1 MRLFFLSLAIFLLML
16 PAPAPAQTAARPSL
30 LQKLADLPAP
40 APFDPPDKEAAKKE
54 RPADFMDEENVPPDD
69 APIEDL
75 LDYWTQSY
83 PNFFPTTY
91 RPKPSP
97 KTIERILEH
106 CQDNPEKLPRYLGIF
121 PPKSEIA
128 DVIKEI
134 YDKQV
139 KSDESVSYEFTRVKE
154 WLKFNSRYYLDELVK
169 SANEVRDENNYVQN
183 PNQHILRSL
192 AKVDWDTAAPIVQ
205 RLENDPTNP
214 YSSILAKWVT
224 YQHARDTGD
233 SFTESSYRRELQ
245 KIVENKEA
253 TWAQRDLAMDA
264 LIVEGDFE
272 GRDEWYM
279 GLLEDETLLKIQDN
293 GYTGLT
299 TLINQSP
306 RKKWTEK
313 MIELSE
319 SSNLTVRSAAARNLA
334 RLYTEGNKDVLKA
347 LIPWLSN
354 PGWAKES
361 RNGERALL
369 IKALGETVVPE
380 SVPSLVAIVMNEEE
394 NRSAAATALVK
405 YKDPRAVPAL
415 RMVLATKEEPGERSI
430 FIAAL
435 VASGGFTAEEQMADL
450 EAYATLISTPA
461 GEEAVISYEEN
472 YNGDED
478 QGEDETETRPKV
490 RPLPLQISIG
500 KYLAGMEEPPDV
512 LVVKAV
518 ARLKVL
524 KRTNPAVAAVLA
536 EIMSKWKGKAIY
548 LELLRQ
554 VRSGEA
560 DIENIL
566 TLLAGR
572 AAIREALP
580 GEIAALRGS
589 LGTPRGIGSCIAE
602 NPSEYLAIL
611 GQTDADAQTA
621 MLGCAR
627 LIRAALPVNEAA
639 ELLNSPNKLLAVAAA
654 RYLESEDSL
663 EARKIILDRNKGA
676 AIILGGRTAFIPD
689 VKSVY
694 NSPALNEL
702 FNSVTDSYFRTGK
715 ASELAKREDEL
726 RKEMA
731 EDPSMLAV
739 YAILSPQDSDNYVVR
754 LYKDRAV
761 FTFYENEA
769 RYWDRPLTPQEYQEL
784 YGYLVDNNID
794 AMKPELGTCEHECV
808 PGEFVMFGRDGGR
821 RVYYESAPSGT
832 LKLEKLQAI
841 FDEFR
846 KGETK
851 LHYSLGDKT
860 PGLEVLFADEKFPV
874 KTVWKKGDDLRF
886 VVEDVARGEEIE
898 NELNERRDT
907 EFRLLPAN
915 DDKAR
920 LAWYEADRR
929 RRIEAL
935 FSHYSWRTLQNG
947 KLSEAVAQPADAP
960 FLYDPTQTGDMP
972 GLQSELRP
980 WKVRTAR
987 GEIRVGDYDNPGLF
1001 RVAPGQPPVK
1011 IKEGNYQS
1019 PLVTADGKW
1028 VLAVKEDEESD
1039 GFRGLVRINLQTG
1052 RELPVNLPAAESIVP
1067 AAFVYSHNKV
1077 LVYRGKSRDYDPE
1090 DGEGEGGGEG
1100 FNIDEGEALEVR
1112 PAKPDLTPAI
1122 PEYYLLDA
1130 VTGVL
1135 QRVRGEFRPL
1145 ELQAYRPLQPT
1156 GVASEFWAA
1165 IYDERTKTS
1174 SIGRYSDKTF
1184 TFRPVVN
1191 IPNIELLPATI
1202 WVDEPGGKVYFVY
1215 QGHLLAL
1222 PLK

>member
-1 MRLFFLSLAIFLLML
+1 MRLIFLYLAIFLLLL
-16 PAPAPAQTAARPSL
+16 PLPAPAQTAARPGL

-40 APFDPPDKEAAKKE
+40 APFDPPEKEAEKKE

-75 LDYWTQSY
+75 LDYWTQAF
-83 PNFFPTTY
+83 PNPNIFPTSY
-91 RPKPSP
+91 RPTPSP
-97 KTIERILEH
+97 TTIERILEH
-106 CQDNPEKLPRYLGIF
+106 CEDNPEKLPRYLGIF
-121 PPKSEIA
+121 PPKPDIA
-128 DVIKEI
+128 DTIKEI
-134 YDKQV
+134 YDKKV
-139 KSDESVSYEFTRVKE
+139 KDDAEVNYEFTRVKE

-169 SANEVRDENNYVQN
+169 SANEVKDENNYVQN
-183 PNQHILRSL
+183 PNQHVLRSL

-214 YSSILAKWVT
+214 YSSILAKWIT

-233 SFTESSYRRELQ
+233 SSTESSYRSELQ
-245 KIVENKEA
+245 KIVENKKA

-264 LIVEGDFE
+264 LVLGGDFD

-299 TLINQSP
+299 TLMNLSP
-306 RKKWTEK
+306 RKKWIER

-319 SSNLTVRSAAARNLA
+319 SSTLSVRTAAARNLM
-334 RLYTEGNKDVLKA
+334 RLYKEGNKEVLTA

-354 PGWAKES
+354 PAWATES
-361 RNGERALL
+361 RNGERAQL

-380 SVPSLVAIVMNEEE
+380 SVPSLIAVVMNEED

-415 RMVLATKEEPGERSI
+415 RTVLATKDEPEERNV
-430 FIAAL
+430 FIGAL
-435 VASGGFTAEEQMADL
+435 VASGGFSGEEQIMDL

-461 GEEAVISYEEN
+461 GEAALAAYEEN
-472 YNGDED
+472 DNEALADDEEE
-478 QGEDETETRPKV
+478 GKTRPKP
-490 RPLPLQISIG
+490 RPLPLSISIG
-500 KYLAGMEEPPDV
+500 KFLAGMEEPPDV
-512 LVVKAV
+512 LVVKAI

-524 KRTNPAVAAVLA
+524 KRTNPPVAIVLA
-536 EIMSKWKGKAIY
+536 DIMAKWKGKAVY

-560 DIENIL
+560 DVETIL

-580 GEIAALRGS
+580 GEIAALRSS
-589 LGTPRGIGSCIAE
+589 LGMPRGIGSCIGE
-602 NPSEYLAIL
+602 NPAEYLAIL
-611 GQTDADAQTA
+611 GQADADAQTA

-627 LIRAALPVNEAA
+627 LLRAALPVSEVA
-639 ELLNSPNKLLAVAAA
+639 ELLNSTNKLLVVAAE

-663 EARKIILDRNKGA
+663 AARKVLLDRNKGGA
-676 AIILGGRTAFIPD
+676 LILGARTAFIPD
-689 VKSVY
+689 VKSVHD
-694 NSPALNEL
+694 SPALNEL
-702 FNSVTDSYFRTGK
+702 FNSVTDQYFRTGK
-715 ASELAKREDEL
+715 ASELKKREDEL

-731 EDPSMLAV
+731 GNPSMLAV
-739 YAILSPQDSDNYVVR
+739 YAVLTPGESDNYVVR
-754 LYKDRAV
+754 LYNDRAV

-769 RYWDRPLTPQEYQEL
+769 RYWERTLTPTEYEGL
-784 YGYLVDNNID
+784 YAFLLDNNID

-821 RVYYESAPSGT
+821 RVYYESAPSNDP
-832 LKLEKLQAI
+832 KLEKLQEI

-846 KGETK
+846 KGEVK
-851 LHYSLGDKT
+851 LRYRLGDKT

-874 KTVWKKGDDLRF
+874 KTVWKKEADLRF

-898 NELNERRDT
+898 KELNERRDA
-907 EFRLLPAN
+907 EFKLPAT
-915 DDKAR
+915 DDATRSAR
-920 LAWYEADRR
+920 YEADRR
-929 RRIEAL
+929 RRLEAM
-935 FSHYSWRTLQNG
+935 FQNYSWRTLENG

-960 FLYDPTQTGDMP
+960 YLYDQTQAPEMP
-972 GLQSELRP
+972 GIQSDPRA
-980 WKVRTAR
+980 WKVRTPR
-987 GEIRVGDYDNPGLF
+987 GEIRVGDYENPGLF
-1001 RVAPGQPPVK
+1001 RVAPGQPPVS
-1011 IKEGNYQS
+1011 IKDGNYRS

-1028 VLAVKEDEESD
+1028 AVAVKEGDESD
-1039 GFRGLVRINLQTG
+1039 DFSGLVRVNLQTG

-1067 AAFVYSHNKV
+1067 VAFVNSHNKV

-1090 DGEGEGGGEG
+1090 EEGEGEGVGMGDG
-1100 FNIDEGEALEVR
+1100 DEEEAR
-1112 PAKPDLTPAI
+1112 PARPDLTPAI

-1130 VTGVL
+1130 ATGAL

-1165 IYDERTKTS
+1165 IYDERTRTS
-1174 SIGRYSDKTF
+1174 SIGRYSDRTF
-1184 TFRPVVN
+1184 TFRPVLN
-1191 IPNIELLPATI
+1191 IPNIELLPMTI
-1202 WVDEPGGKVYFVY
+1202 WVDEPGGKVYFAY
-1215 QGHLLAL
+1215 QGHLLSL